1 MRSPHSGQTPFCLEN
16 MESYNRIMSIPIV
29 TSGMNIAENMY
40 GRIKKT
46 NNMLSWTLDQA
57 EDTIKAVTHNPAI
70 GLLET
75 PLNTIDKVICKSLD
89 IVESK
94 IPSINLPPKMIYSN
108 TKDYLSEVSTKIV
121 KPVLKRADSVKQ
133 MGNTVLT
140 SKYTEYAADKLDDA
154 LDVADAYI
162 DKYFPDQ
169 EDSKLSKDIVSPT
182 NNNRALH
189 TMKHVD
195 RVSKKLKRRLTKRT
209 LEHAK
214 LIKEQGTE
222 AIHVLIY
229 VAELIFTDPK
239 LALQKA
245 KELWAELSKNEPEN
259 QARPKNVEELF
270 VLVVRESARCLV
282 HLINYCSTE
291 ITRLPRLIVKTIEG
305 TKSIAVRNTRALIQS
320 LPLEEVDNL
329 LADAMKFIRQEIK
342 SFTYQVLEQARLPEP
357 ITPAQPVT
365 IALAVPKIEIYSK
378 AANSK
383 ANSNSSTQHRHRHHS
398 DHHGHQGHAQHVQL
412 LHDQHTASAQKKNG
426 SHSSLHKRESSESKE
441 D

>member
-305 TKSIAVRNTRALIQS
+305 TKSIAVRNTRALIQ
-320 LPLEEVDNL
+320 
-329 LADAMKFIRQEIK
+329 
-342 SFTYQVLEQARLPEP
+342 EQARLPEP

>member
-1 MRSPHSGQTPFCLEN
+1 MPASHGSQTPFSLEN
-16 MESYNRIMSIPIV
+16 MESYNRILSIPIV
-29 TSGMNIAENMY
+29 NSGLNIAENMY
-40 GRIKKT
+40 GRIKRT

-70 GLLET
+70 GLLEM
-75 PLNTIDKVICKSLD
+75 PLNTIDKAICKSLD
-89 IVESK
+89 IVESR

-133 MGNTVLT
+133 IGNTVLT

-162 DKYFPDQ
+162 EKYFPDQ
-169 EDSKLSKDIVSPT
+169 EDSKFNQDIVHPATKS
-182 NNNRALH
+182 RALH

-195 RVSKKLKRRLTKRT
+195 RVSKKLQRRLTKRT

-214 LIKEQGTE
+214 IIKEQGTE
-222 AIHVLIY
+222 AIHVLFY
-229 VAELIFTDPK
+229 VAELIVTDPK

-282 HLINYCSTE
+282 HLINYSTAE
-291 ITRLPRLIVKTIEG
+291 IIRLPRLIVKTIG
-305 TKSIAVRNTRALIQS
+305 SSKSVIMRNTQAIIQ
-320 LPLEEVDNL
+320 
-329 LADAMKFIRQEIK
+329 
-342 SFTYQVLEQARLPEP
+342 EQARQPEP
-357 ITPAQPVT
+357 ISPPQPVT
-365 IALAVPKIEIYSK
+365 IALAVPKIEINSK

-383 ANSNSSTQHRHRHHS
+383 VNSTNSTSQLRQRHQN
-398 DHHGHQGHAQHVQL
+398 DHHGHHGHTQHGHQS
-412 LHDQHTASAQKKNG
+412 HEQHGNSGQKKNG
-426 SHSSLHKRESSESKE
+426 AKSPPRKRDFSEKE
-441 D
+441 N